1 MAGTKSPNRTSLLAF
16 DGADLQSVPHILM
29 EFLYFYPNFYL
40 LEKGIVLKSTGSRY
54 KILYG
59 DGKTI
64 DCSIKGKL
72 RIKEVRTTNPVA
84 VGDNILFEIENK
96 TGSGII
102 TEILDRRNYILRK
115 ASNLSRHSQILAANI
130 DQVLLMVTIILPETP
145 VEFIDR
151 FLITAEAYRVP
162 AKLIINKTDLY
173 GEDEIAKM
181 EYVESIY
188 NKIGYDTIR
197 LSVKETTNIEALK
210 DILKGKTSLIAGN
223 SGVGKTTLLNTLNP
237 ELHLKTAEI
246 SDYHK
251 QGKHI
256 TTFPEMHIMPFGAY
270 VIDTP
275 GIRGFGVVDME
286 KNEIYHFFREI
297 FVVSKGCRFNN
308 CLHLDEPGCA
318 VRSAVEKGDIAFY
331 RYKSY
336 LNIMEGDNGKY
347 R

>member
-1 MAGTKSPNRTSLLAF
+1 
-16 DGADLQSVPHILM
+16 
-29 EFLYFYPNFYL
+29 

-54 KILYG
+54 KILYN

-84 VGDNILFEIENK
+84 VGDNILFEIEKK
-96 TGSGII
+96 TDTGII
-102 TEILDRRNYILRK
+102 TEVLDRRNYILRK

-130 DQVLLMVTIILPETP
+130 DQVMLMVTIILPETP

-181 EYVESIY
+181 EYIESIY
-188 NKIGYDTIR
+188 NNIGYDTIR
-197 LSVKETTNIEALK
+197 LSVKETTNLESLK
-210 DILKGKTSLIAGN
+210 DLLKGKTSLIAGN

-237 ELHLKTAEI
+237 ALRLKTGEI

-297 FVVSKGCRFNN
+297 FSMSKDCRFNN

-318 VRSAVEKGDIAFY
+318 VRSAVEKGDIAFH

>member
-1 MAGTKSPNRTSLLAF
+1 
-16 DGADLQSVPHILM
+16 
-29 EFLYFYPNFYL
+29 
-40 LEKGIVLKSTGSRY
+40 LEKGVVLKSTGSRY
-54 KILYG
+54 RVLYEEGKI
-59 DGKTI
+59 I

-72 RIKEVRTTNPVA
+72 RIKEFRTTNPIA
-84 VGDNILFEIENK
+84 VGDNILFEIDRKIN
-96 TGSGII
+96 SGII
-102 TEILDRRNYILRK
+102 TEVLDRRNWILRK
-115 ASNLSRHSQILAANI
+115 SSNLSKHSQILAANI
-130 DQVLLMVTIILPETP
+130 DQVFLMITIILPKTP

-162 AKLIINKTDLY
+162 ARIIINKTDLY
-173 GEDEIAKM
+173 GEIESAKM
-181 EYVESIY
+181 EYLESIY
-188 NKIGYDTIR
+188 KNIGYDCIR
-197 LSVKETTNIEALK
+197 ISLKELTNLK
-210 DILKGKTSLIAGN
+210 VLRDMMKGKTSLISGF
-223 SGVGKTTLLNTLNP
+223 SGVGKSTLLNVFNPLLN
-237 ELHLKTAEI
+237 LKTAEI

-256 TTFPEMHIMPFGAY
+256 TTFPEMHQMPFGGF

-297 FVVSKGCRFNN
+297 FVKSKECRFNN

-318 VRSAVEKGDIAFY
+318 VRSAVEKGEIAFL

-336 LNIMEGDNGKY
+336 LNIMDGDDRKY

>member
-1 MAGTKSPNRTSLLAF
+1 
-16 DGADLQSVPHILM
+16 
-29 EFLYFYPNFYL
+29 
-40 LEKGIVLKSTGSRY
+40 LEKGLVLKSTGSRY
-54 KILYG
+54 RILYG
-59 DGKTI
+59 AGKTI
-64 DCSIKGKL
+64 ECSIKGKL
-72 RIKEVRTTNPVA
+72 RIKEFRTTNPIA
-84 VGDNILFEIENK
+84 VGDSILFEIDSK
-96 TGSGII
+96 TNSGII
-102 TEILDRRNYILRK
+102 TEVLERRNYILRK
-115 ASNLSRHSQILAANI
+115 SSNLSRHSQILAANI
-130 DQVLLMVTIILPETP
+130 DQVFLMITIILPETP

-151 FLITAEAYRVP
+151 FLISAEAYRVQ

-181 EYVESIY
+181 EYLESVY
-188 NKIGYDTIR
+188 SKIGYECFR
-197 LSVKETTNIEALK
+197 LSLKEQTNLDVLK
-210 DILKGKTSLIAGN
+210 EVMRGKTSLISGN
-223 SGVGKTTLLNTLNP
+223 SGVGKTTLLNAFNP
-237 ELHLKTAEI
+237 LLHLKTAEI

-256 TTFPEMHIMPFGAY
+256 TTFPEMHLMPFDAF

-297 FVVSKGCRFNN
+297 FQVSKKCRFNN

-318 VRSAVEKGDIAFY
+318 VRKAVEDGGIAFS

>member
-1 MAGTKSPNRTSLLAF
+1 
-16 DGADLQSVPHILM
+16 
-29 EFLYFYPNFYL
+29 

-54 KILYG
+54 RVLYG
-59 DGKTI
+59 DGLTI

-72 RIKEVRTTNPVA
+72 RIKEFRTTNPFA
-84 VGDNILFEIENK
+84 VVDNILFETDKK
-96 TGSGII
+96 TDSGII
-102 TEILDRRNYILRK
+102 TEVLDRRNWILRK
-115 ASNLSRHSQILAANI
+115 ASNLSKHSQIIAANI
-130 DQVLLMVTIILPETP
+130 DQVFLMVTIILPETP

-162 AKLIINKTDLY
+162 AKIIINKTDLY
-173 GEDEIAKM
+173 GEVELARLDELEK
-181 EYVESIY
+181 IY
-188 NKIGYDTIR
+188 KSIGYESIR
-197 LSVKETTNIEALK
+197 LSLKDMTNLEALK
-210 DILKGKTSLIAGN
+210 DSMKGKTSLISGN
-223 SGVGKTTLLNTLNP
+223 SGVGKTTLLNALNP
-237 ELHLKTAEI
+237 VLNLKTAEI

-256 TTFPEMHIMPFGAY
+256 TTFPEMHKMPFDAF

-286 KNEIYHFFREI
+286 RNEIYHFFREI
-297 FVVSKGCRFNN
+297 FRFSKECRFNN

-318 VRSAVEKGDIAFY
+318 VRSAVEDGDIAFL

-336 LNIMEGDNGKY
+336 LNIMDGDNGKY